1 MLSNITIYNLYNKL
15 SNQTREKLILFETG
29 KEISFGITGL
39 FKNKK
44 VALEMIQ
51 NLLNKYLE

>member
-29 KEISFGITGL
+29 KEISFRITGL

-51 NLLNKYLE
+51 NLLNK

>member
-51 NLLNKYLE
+51 NLLNK

>member
-44 VALEMIQ
+44 SGFRNDTKSI
-51 NLLNKYLE
+51 K